1 MTLQDVQTELENLLP
16 RYGGGVWNDASY
28 THPVTGD
35 VILHITRQNPLT
47 DEERYVSPGFESN
60 MSQHSRTV
68 RQLLGLFAGRMP
80 SIRVI
85 EEYWEAP

>member
-1 MTLQDVQTELENLLP
+1 
-16 RYGGGVWNDASY
+16 
-28 THPVTGD
+28 
-35 VILHITRQNPLT
+35 
-47 DEERYVSPGFESN
+47 
-60 MSQHSRTV
+60 V